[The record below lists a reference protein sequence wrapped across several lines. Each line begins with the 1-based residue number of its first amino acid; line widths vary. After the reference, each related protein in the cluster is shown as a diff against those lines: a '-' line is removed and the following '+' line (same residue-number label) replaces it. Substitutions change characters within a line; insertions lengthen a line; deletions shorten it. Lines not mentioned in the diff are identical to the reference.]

1 MPMDRRDFIKLTA
14 ITGTSAALA
23 RCGSPENQIIRFIP
37 DDDFVPGVA
46 VWKPSICPLCSAGC
60 GVIVRVMDGDVEV
73 VRNGQAGVMRMALAK
88 KLEGNPDDPISQGKL
103 CARGQA
109 AIQLT
114 YHPDRISH
122 PLKRTGARGGGSFEE
137 VSWDDAIA
145 ELVSRLDALS
155 ASGKQA
161 ALAFLMRPRASRR
174 NELVTE
180 FLARYGA
187 RAPITFEMF
196 SDDVLRRAN
205 RVSFGREQ
213 LPTFDLANSRYV
225 VSFGADF
232 LGTWNS
238 PVAQTIA
245 YGRMRQGRPGVRG
258 KFVQFE
264 PRLSQTGAN
273 ADEWMPLRPGTE
285 GVVALGLAHAI
296 TASGARRRDASAL
309 ASYTPEYVEQ
319 RSGVRASVLTR
330 IARELAEHGPAVAII
345 GGAPLAHT
353 NGLSQALAVNTLNS
367 VLGSVGQP
375 GGIGFTPQTPIA
387 NSARRPFAE
396 LLAGDRT
403 PELLLID
410 DVNPVYASPAAWH
423 VAEAL
428 QKIPFIASFG
438 SFLDE
443 TSAFADLILP
453 DHSFLESHVD
463 RAAESGAL
471 AATAA
476 TAPPVMRPLHQTR
489 AMPDVLVDVSSR
501 LSRAISPPLQRYE
514 ERLQSSATAPAASRT
529 PAAPAAAAVAATAT
543 TPADAQFDGDSGE
556 YPFYWLPYPS
566 VGLLDG
572 SIAHLPWLQE
582 LPDPLTSAMWSSW
595 VDINPQTA
603 ERLHIGQGDVVE
615 IASGHGTLR
624 AAAFLSPGIAP
635 DVLAMPAGQGHQTFT
650 RYASGRGANPM
661 TIVAPLVEKETGALA
676 WAATR
681 VKITRVS
688 GPDGRLTLFA
698 GATRERPFE
707 GR

>member
-1 MPMDRRDFIKLTA
+1 MDRRNFIKLTA

-46 VWKPSICPLCSAGC
+46 VWKPSICPLCPAGC

-73 VRNGQAGVMRMALAK
+73 VRNGQAGVMQMALAK

-122 PLKRTGARGGGSFEE
+122 PLKRTGARGSGSFQE

-155 ASGKQA
+155 AGGKQA
-161 ALAFLMRPRASRR
+161 ALAFLMPPRASRQT
-174 NELVTE
+174 ELVAE

-187 RAPITFEMF
+187 PAPITFEIF

-213 LPTFDLANSRYV
+213 LPTFDLGNSRYV

-238 PVAQTIA
+238 PVAHTIA
-245 YGRMRQGRPGVRG
+245 YGLMRQGRPGMRG

-273 ADEWMPLRPGTE
+273 ADEWVPVKPGTE
-285 GVVALGLAHAI
+285 GVVALGLAHALI
-296 TASGARRRDASAL
+296 ASGARKGDASAF
-309 ASYTPEYVEQ
+309 ASYRPDHVEQ
-319 RSGVRASVLTR
+319 RTGVRAGMLTR
-330 IARELAEHGPAVAII
+330 IAREMAEHGPAVAMI

-353 NGLSQALAVNTLNS
+353 NGLPQALAVNTLNA
-367 VLGSVGQP
+367 VLGSVDQP
-375 GGIGFTPQTPIA
+375 GGVRFTPQVPIA
-387 NSARRPFAE
+387 NNARRPFAE
-396 LLAGDRT
+396 LLASDRT

-410 DVNPVYASPAAWH
+410 EANPVYAAPAAWR

-443 TSAFADLILP
+443 TSALADLILP
-453 DHSFLESHVD
+453 DHTFLESHVD
-463 RAAESGAL
+463 RISESGSLTAV
-471 AATAA
+471 AA
-476 TAPPVMRPLHQTR
+476 TAPPVMRPLHLTR
-489 AMPDVLVDVSSR
+489 AMPDVLVEVSSR

-514 ERLQSSATAPAASRT
+514 ERLQPGEAAPAASRA
-529 PAAPAAAAVAATAT
+529 PAPAAAAGAPPLP
-543 TPADAQFDGDSGE
+543 PAEAQFDGDPGE
-556 YPFYWLPYPS
+556 YPFHWLPYPS

-572 SIAHLPWLQE
+572 SVAHLPWLQE
-582 LPDPLTSAMWSSW
+582 LPDPMTSAMWSSW
-595 VDINPQTA
+595 VEINPQTA
-603 ERLHIGQGDVVE
+603 ERLRIGQGDVVE
-615 IASGHGTLR
+615 IASPHGTLR
-624 AAAFLSPGIAP
+624 TAALLSPGVAP
-635 DVLAMPAGQGHQTFT
+635 DVLAMPTGQGHQTFT
-650 RYASGRGANPM
+650 RYASGHGANPM

-681 VKITRVS
+681 VKISRVS
-688 GPDGRLTLFA
+688 GPDGKLTLFA